1 CSLFLNLLTML
12 FAHKIPKVIGIIT
25 LIMLGTVI
33 GVLQA
38 ALGVE
43 IILRALTLLGVIV
56 LQGG

>member
-1 CSLFLNLLTML
+1 ML